1 MNAALYGPA
10 PPRQPGTNGRPRVK
24 GKYVPQLKQVPEET
38 PPIWHRVRMRWDNGR
53 RRELD
58 RTSGTAVWYRI
69 GQPVLPVCWVLV
81 RDPQGLLEPRAY
93 CSTCPSDRPR
103 AVGPQFIKRWT
114 IETTFEESRTHL
126 GLETPRQW
134 SERAIEST
142 TPCLFG
148 LYSVVALLDHALHPD
163 GKISL
168 HRTAWYD
175 KPQAT
180 FADVL
185 AAVRRH

>member
-1 MNAALYGPA
+1 
-10 PPRQPGTNGRPRVK
+10 
-24 GKYVPQLKQVPEET
+24 
-38 PPIWHRVRMRWDNGR
+38 MRWDKGR

-58 RTSGTAVWYRI
+58 VTSGIAVWDRM
-69 GQPVLPVCWVLV
+69 GQPVLPIRWELG
-81 RDPQGLLEPRAY
+81 RDPTGRLDPRADF
-93 CSTCPSDRPR
+93 STCLNDRPR
-103 AVGPQFIKRWT
+103 AVVHQFSKRWT

-126 GLETPRQW
+126 GLETPRQC

-163 GKISL
+163 GKIPL